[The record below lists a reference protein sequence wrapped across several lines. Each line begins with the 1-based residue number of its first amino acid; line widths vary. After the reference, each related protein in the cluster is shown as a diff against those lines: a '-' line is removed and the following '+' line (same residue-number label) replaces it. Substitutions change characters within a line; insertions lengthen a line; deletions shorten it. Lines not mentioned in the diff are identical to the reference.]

1 MELDEYEHTR
11 FTPWIEMLMDDLTT
25 LSDNLKIDNLIEK
38 RIQEEI
44 RIEGHHPNGEFIWQ
58 LHEVL
63 KWDED
68 KLRMYE
74 HPAKRK
80 RDDNKRDEI
89 QTAQEHECDICK
101 YKGSKQQVA
110 MHMSKTHNKRRKLI
124 NYVPGNFCPLC
135 QTVFS
140 NQKTAVQH
148 LERLEVRYGKDNSQT
163 VCKTKNMNKGAPYKK
178 NNLASY
184 ECNECNKTFKLD
196 EIDKHIKAHIEHLIF
211 QKTMNLQGGRP
222 MGVLGML
229 MNQRDDS
236 Q

>member
-1 MELDEYEHTR
+1 
-11 FTPWIEMLMDDLTT
+11 
-25 LSDNLKIDNLIEK
+25 
-38 RIQEEI
+38 
-44 RIEGHHPNGEFIWQ
+44 
-58 LHEVL
+58 
-63 KWDED
+63 
-68 KLRMYE
+68 MYE